1 MISNIG
7 TVGNRNGDWDGDWG
21 CYKNESGCGNGDWD
35 WDGCK
40 VAWGVRE

>member
-7 TVGNRNGDWDGDWG
+7 TVGNRNGDWDGDWDWG

-35 WDGCK
+35 GCK
-40 VAWGVRE
+40 VAWSVRE

>member
-7 TVGNRNGDWDGDWG
+7 TVGNRNGDWDWGWG

-35 WDGCK
+35 GCK